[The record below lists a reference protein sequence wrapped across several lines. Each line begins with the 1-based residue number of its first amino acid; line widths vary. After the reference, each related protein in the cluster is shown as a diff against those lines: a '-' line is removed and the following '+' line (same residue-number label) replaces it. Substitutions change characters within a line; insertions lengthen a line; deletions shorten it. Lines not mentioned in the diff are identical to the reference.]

1 MKNECDIVQDLL
13 FSYKDGCLK
22 QGSKEFVEK
31 HLKKCED
38 CAKIYMEMNKEEE
51 ETSTTNNEID
61 YLKKIKKKMK
71 KKTKIIIV
79 ISIVLI
85 ILIVFNIAVFV
96 NYNEYVS
103 EMTIYLEDSI
113 TDEGRQE
120 IENIIKE
127 VDQNAEITYKSKEDS
142 LNEMKKQFA
151 DKTELL
157 AGYEGENNIFP
168 ASYTVK
174 ADKKLIEEIEAKLR
188 MNEKVKQISSHTDE
202 NPYVFFFFTK
212 IYIPISDKLN
222 K

>member
-31 HLKKCED
+31 HLKKCEN
-38 CAKIYMEMNKEEE
+38 CAKVYSEMNNEEE
-51 ETSTTNNEID
+51 QSDIQKDEID

-71 KKTKIIIV
+71 KKTKIIIA

-96 NYNEYVS
+96 NYDKYVS

-113 TDEGRQE
+113 TDEERAE
-120 IENIIKE
+120 IENVIEETDK
-127 VDQNAEITYKSKEDS
+127 NAEITYKSKEDA
-142 LNEMKKQFA
+142 LNNMKERFP
-151 DKTELL
+151 DNPEIL
-157 AGYEGENNIFP
+157 AGYEGQNNIFP
-168 ASYTVK
+168 AYYEVNSNKK
-174 ADKKLIEEIEAKLR
+174 AIEEIEAKLIN
-188 MNEKVKQISSHTDE
+188 NEKIKSINTRTDE
-202 NPYVFFFFTK
+202 NPYVFFFFSK
-212 IYIPISDKLN
+212 IYVPLTEKN

>member
-31 HLKKCED
+31 HLKKCEN
-38 CAKIYMEMNKEEE
+38 CAKVYSEMNNEEE
-51 ETSTTNNEID
+51 QFDIQKDEID

-71 KKTKIIIV
+71 KKTKIIIA

-96 NYNEYVS
+96 NYDKYIS
-103 EMTIYLEDSI
+103 EMIIFLEDSI
-113 TDEGRQE
+113 TDEERVE

-127 VDQNAEITYKSKEDS
+127 TDKNAEITYKSKEDA
-142 LNEMKKQFA
+142 LNELKEQNPDVFS
-151 DKTELL
+151 
-157 AGYEGENNIFP
+157 GYEGENNIFP
-168 ASYTVK
+168 AYYEVHSNKK
-174 ADKKLIEEIEAKLR
+174 AIEEIDAKLST
-188 MNEKVKQISSHTDE
+188 NKKIKHISSRKGE
-202 NPYVFFFFTK
+202 NPYELFFMQYVYVPLTGK
-212 IYIPISDKLN
+212 N